1 MTIAKVRSTRGAS
14 ISGLAFIV
22 AVEFQACTSRSRF
35 ETIYDW
41 FVIKHHALTG
51 IMTIHLP

>member
-1 MTIAKVRSTRGAS
+1 MELQ
-14 ISGLAFIV
+14 SGLAFIV
-22 AVEFQACTSRSRF
+22 AVEFQACTFRPSF

-41 FVIKHHALTG
+41 CVSNHHALTG